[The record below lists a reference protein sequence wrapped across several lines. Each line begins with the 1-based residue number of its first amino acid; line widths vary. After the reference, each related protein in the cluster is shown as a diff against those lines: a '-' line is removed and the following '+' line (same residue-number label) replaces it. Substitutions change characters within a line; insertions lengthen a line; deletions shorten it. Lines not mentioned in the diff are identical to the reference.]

1 MESQKLKFS
10 QFNAA
15 LDSDIE
21 SLTEEQLNEI
31 FGKFFSKLSGEAKK
45 KKEEELKNKI
55 AATKAR
61 LEANKKAWATAK
73 KQAEKDGPVLS
84 VTDKKLPP
92 SKSELGQGRAR
103 AAERE
108 WIANAR

>member
-73 KQAEKDGPVLS
+73 KQAEKDENPLAA
-84 VTDKKLPP
+84 DRKLAM

-108 WIANAR
+108 WIDSAR